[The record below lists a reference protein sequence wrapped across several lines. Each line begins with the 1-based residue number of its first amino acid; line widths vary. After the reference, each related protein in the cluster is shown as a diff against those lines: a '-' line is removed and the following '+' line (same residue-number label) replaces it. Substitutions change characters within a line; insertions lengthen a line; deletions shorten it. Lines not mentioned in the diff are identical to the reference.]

1 MMDTN
6 INISIITA
14 SYNYAE
20 YISETIESVINQTY
34 PNWELIIVDDGSK
47 DNSVEIIKSYC
58 NKDDRIK
65 LFQHKNG
72 KNKGLKQ
79 TLLLGIK
86 KASADW
92 IAFLEADDTLENK
105 YLEEKL
111 KIIND
116 NSKLQFIFN
125 NFNLIGDSISEK
137 EKYNDFFQ
145 KEMANRS
152 GISDYKEAF
161 YTRNPVPTFSV
172 AMIKKELLERL
183 DFSSPIKACLDR
195 YLWSQV
201 AAQSEFYYIPQ
212 KLTNWRQHNNSYY
225 RISKKKIT
233 YLQRLFYY
241 IKISSY
247 LPGILQEKIQK
258 MRLLLKIL

>member
-1 MMDTN
+1 MNEN
-6 INISIITA
+6 IKVSIITA

-20 YISETIESVINQTY
+20 YISEAIESVINQTY

-58 NKDDRIK
+58 DKDNRIK

-92 IAFLEADDTLENK
+92 IAFLEADDLLENK

-111 KIIND
+111 KIINN
-116 NSKLQFIFN
+116 NSNLQFIFN

-137 EKYNDFFQ
+137 GKYNVFFQ
-145 KEMANRS
+145 KEMANKRK
-152 GISDYKEAF
+152 IYDYKEAF

-172 AMIKKELLERL
+172 VMIKKELLEL
-183 DFSSPIKACLDR
+183 LNFSSPIKTYLNR
-195 YLWSQV
+195 YLW
-201 AAQSEFYYIPQ
+201 
-212 KLTNWRQHNNSYY
+212 
-225 RISKKKIT
+225 
-233 YLQRLFYY
+233 
-241 IKISSY
+241 
-247 LPGILQEKIQK
+247 
-258 MRLLLKIL
+258 